1 MNATVI
7 KTHYSNLD
15 PINKLLFQHM
25 ADDLTDANW
34 ISQIDGEIEVKSK
47 FYIEAAIDYVN
58 FLLADD
64 ESEDLLEAKEVVE
77 RQLEFLRRVSKPV
90 KSALVIDQVG
100 ILASGKSQFTLSMCQ
115 MAIWKTLQEIQA
127 SIMKYLII

>member
-1 MNATVI
+1 
-7 KTHYSNLD
+7 
-15 PINKLLFQHM
+15 M